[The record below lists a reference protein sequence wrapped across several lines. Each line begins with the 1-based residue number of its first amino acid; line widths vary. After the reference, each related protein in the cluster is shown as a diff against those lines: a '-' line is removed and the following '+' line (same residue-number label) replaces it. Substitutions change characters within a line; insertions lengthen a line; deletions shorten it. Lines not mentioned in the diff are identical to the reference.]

1 MAIGFEAR
9 GACPVCAAADA
20 QTLCELEFADRRLA
34 AFIDDF
40 YAGRVPLAVLAGASY
55 RVLAC
60 NRCGLVYQDPILNDD
75 GMAALYEAWIDAAA
89 SLAKKQRAPR
99 KLFAKYA
106 GQIQTLA
113 RLIAR
118 SPGEV
123 RVLDYGMGWGY
134 WARMATAHG
143 YAVEGFEPS
152 PSRRAHARV
161 LGVAVLD
168 RLPRAEPRYDYILA
182 SQVLEHVPDPRS
194 CLADLAARLAPDGIL
209 HLRVP
214 DGRGVAARLAR
225 RGWSPDLDA
234 IHPLEHINCFTR
246 DSLLF
251 AARDAGL
258 DAFDPPLR
266 LQFGSLV
273 GGLRREWRDRRTAPH
288 LYLRRA

>member
-1 MAIGFEAR
+1 MAIGFETR
-9 GACPVCAAADA
+9 GACPVCAAAA
-20 QTLCELEFADRRLA
+20 ARTLCELDYADRRLA

-40 YAGRVPLAVLAGASY
+40 YAGRVPAAVLAGARY

-60 NRCGLVYQDPILNDD
+60 GRCGLVYQDPILNDD
-75 GMAALYEAWIDAAA
+75 GMRALYDEWIDTAA

-99 KLFAKYA
+99 TLFAKYA
-106 GQIQTLA
+106 GQILTLG
-113 RLIAR
+113 RLIPGP
-118 SPGEV
+118 PGEV

-134 WARMATAHG
+134 WARMAAAHG

-152 PSRRAHARV
+152 SSRRAHARE

-168 RLPRAEPRYDYILA
+168 RLPPAEPRYAFILA

-214 DGRGVAARLAR
+214 DGRGVAARLSHQ
-225 RGWSPDLDA
+225 GWSPDLDA

-258 DAFDPPLR
+258 EAFDPPLR
-266 LQFGSLV
+266 LQLGSLF
-273 GGLRREWRDRRTAPH
+273 GGLRREWRDRRAAPH
-288 LYLRRA
+288 LYLRRG